1 MKKIITAT
9 LAFLFIVK
17 FSYAQTTGDVVAA
30 SVALAGITYVA
41 IETSKKE
48 LAKEISQFRSKE
60 YIINEIIGPVG
71 DKEIQFETESLASD
85 NSGGLISVAFNCDD
99 VDERGLLLAF
109 FGDHRN
115 QYGVSSTAYGFR
127 YIPLDDAQKLLT
139 RLRKVK
145 DDKKKYMS
153 SDTDVNNVYVEFEDI
168 KFVLYKDGGEKVR
181 VFWNGFEVI
190 WEKTAYTR
198 TRKRLDRWFD

>member
-1 MKKIITAT
+1 
-9 LAFLFIVK
+9 
-17 FSYAQTTGDVVAA
+17 
-30 SVALAGITYVA
+30 
-41 IETSKKE
+41 
-48 LAKEISQFRSKE
+48 
-60 YIINEIIGPVG
+60 
-71 DKEIQFETESLASD
+71 
-85 NSGGLISVAFNCDD
+85 
-99 VDERGLLLAF
+99 
-109 FGDHRN
+109 
-115 QYGVSSTAYGFR
+115 VSSTAYAFR

-198 TRKRLDRWFD
+198 TRKRLDKWFE

>member
-9 LAFLFIVK
+9 FAFIFIVK
-17 FSYAQTTGDVVAA
+17 FSYAQTTGDAVAA

-60 YIINEIIGPVG
+60 YIINEIIGAVG

-115 QYGVSSTAYGFR
+115 QYGVSSTAYAFR

-198 TRKRLDRWFD
+198 TRKRLDKWFE

>member
-1 MKKIITAT
+1 MKKIITTT
-9 LAFLFIVK
+9 LTFLFIVK
-17 FSYAQTTGDVVAA
+17 FSYAQTAGDVAAA

-71 DKEIQFETESLASD
+71 EKEVQFETESLASD

-127 YIPLDDAQKLLT
+127 YIPLEHAQKLLT
-139 RLRKVK
+139 RLRSVK

-198 TRKRLDRWFD
+198 TRKRLDKWFE